1 MDKMKNSGMSE
12 TMQTLTRKSACV
24 MLSLLLLLSA
34 VLPVKAAAE
43 TASAKVVRVG
53 SFEDTFNYVNEKGAR
68 KGYGYEL
75 LETLSGYAGWQFEYV
90 TCDWSDCF
98 EKLKNGEIDIIGGI
112 SYTED
117 RTQEMLFSDEPMGV
131 EKYYLYADLSRADI
145 SASDFKTLNGKKI
158 GVLMGTEPEVMLT
171 EWEEKYGLET
181 EHVNIS
187 NNEDVKQK
195 LANHEID
202 CFVSLEESFWAER
215 GISTITRVGESGIYY
230 AINKNRPDI
239 KEELDDAMRALD
251 EAVPFY
257 TADLYKRYFSMD
269 YTPILTGEEKAWL
282 RKHGAIRMGFLA
294 SDSGVSTFDPATGEF
309 TGVITDY
316 IQFAADCLG
325 NQELEFQLVGYDSKE
340 AELDALKSG
349 EIDMIFHCDQNPNL
363 AEEYHFACT
372 NTTWTS
378 NLMAVTNKQHFNENN
393 VNRIAVPQ
401 NKLSLKKYL
410 AFYYPQWEIVDCD
423 TQEDAARLVKDGQA
437 DCFVT
442 GISSENKYSKKY
454 SFYSVPLVNP
464 VRSCF
469 AVNSGNRS
477 LLSILNKTIK
487 AMPVNMLAG
496 ALAMYKSSARKV
508 TLSDFIKD
516 NFFKV
521 MLISSI
527 AVAVVLLTILMLLQ
541 KARKAEAAA
550 RKAASDT
557 QELNAKLQVAVE
569 KAESANRAKSTFLSN
584 MSHDI
589 RTPMNAIIGF
599 TTLALSNIDDTDR
612 VKDYLGKTLASSNH
626 LLSLINDVLDMSR
639 IESGKIHLEEVE
651 VNLSDVLHD
660 LKTIVSGQIYAKQL
674 ELYMDAMD
682 VTDEDVYCDKT
693 RLNQILLNLL
703 SNAIKFTPAGGT
715 VSVRVRQLAGK
726 VRGCGQYEFRIKDN
740 GIGMSQEFAQKI
752 FEPFERERTST
763 VSGIQG
769 TGLGMAI
776 TKNIVDMMGGTIEV
790 QTAQGKGTE
799 FTVCV
804 PMRAQTEQR
813 PVEKITEL
821 EGLKALVVDDDF
833 NTCDSVTKMLVKVG
847 MRAEWTL
854 SGKEAVLRARQSI
867 EMSDVYHA
875 YIIDWR
881 LPDMNG
887 IEVTRQ
893 IRSLHDDTPIIILTA
908 YDWSDIEVEAKA
920 AGVTAFCAKPMFMS
934 DLRET
939 LMSALGQKPADAV
952 QRLLPEKNAD
962 FKGKHI
968 LLVEDNELN
977 REIAQEILREY
988 GFLVDSAE
996 NGAVAV
1002 EKVSTAAPGSYDLVL
1017 MDVQMPIMD
1026 GYTATRKIR
1035 ALDDPARAKLPILAM
1050 TANAF
1055 DEDRR
1060 NALESGMNGF
1070 LSKPIVIDDLVQELR
1085 KIL

>member
-1 MDKMKNSGMSE
+1 
-12 TMQTLTRKSACV
+12 MQTLTRKSACV

-75 LETLSGYAGWQFEYV
+75 LETLSGYTGWQFEYV

-158 GVLMGTEPEVMLT
+158 GVLMGTEPEVMLA
-171 EWEEKYGLET
+171 EWEEKYGLKT

-569 KAESANRAKSTFLSN
+569 KAESANCAKSTFLSN

-763 VSGIQG
+763 VSRIQG

-952 QRLLPEKNAD
+952 QGLLPEKNAD

-1070 LSKPIVIDDLVQELR
+1070 LSKPIVIDDLVQELH